1 MRTRRDVRRDEE
13 LLYDSCCIVNSCMYM
28 TKTFLGIPL
37 FVLVRMRGNLIQV
50 LLIKKIQVEAKPK
63 LAKGYSI
70 SVVT

>member
-50 LLIKKIQVEAKPK
+50 LLIKKIQGEAKPK